1 MDPSEAPQA
10 DDKAGQ
16 PRKQVIGQ
24 LAYVLSLPER
34 ALRTGT
40 GLLGGVVRES
50 ASLLVPRSFQNSR
63 TYTVMVRQ
71 MLDFLV
77 HDVGR
82 VAPSGESS
90 STAEVENYVARKAV
104 GNFIDMA
111 SLATLH
117 VSPLLILAV
126 VSDLAY
132 GSTVYLKELADEL
145 KEQGVIDEHATIDH
159 VNDLLSAVSD
169 ASAATSKAFNTPPLS
184 VEALRATIDETRA
197 AIGSAKIS
205 QALPQA
211 EVGRMW
217 DEMRDLAQR
226 DGVSLLAVSGAMTMR
241 MLDKVSALSRGALST
256 VKVAGALV
264 DKVVIDHYAQALRD
278 ISSKG
283 VYASIAETSEPY
295 IAAVWENFQPSES
308 TLTEDLIS
316 GKTLGGAWRAA
327 RRWLGGEAKP
337 IEKTD
342 DGPNAAAPA
351 PNPPSA

>member
-1 MDPSEAPQA
+1 MDSSEAPQA
-10 DDKAGQ
+10 DDKAPE
-16 PRKQVIGQ
+16 PRKPVIGQ
-24 LAYVLSLPER
+24 LTYVLSLPER

-50 ASLLVPRSFQNSR
+50 ATLLVPRSFQNSR

-82 VAPSGESS
+82 VASSGEP
-90 STAEVENYVARKAV
+90 STTADVDNYVARKAV
-104 GNFIDMA
+104 GNFVDMA

-145 KEQGVIDEHATIDH
+145 KEQGVIDEHARIHH
-159 VNDLLSAVSD
+159 VNDLLSAISD

-197 AIGSAKIS
+197 AISSAKIS

-217 DEMRDLAQR
+217 NEMRDVAKR

-241 MLDKVSALSRGALST
+241 MLHGVSALSRGALST

-264 DKVVIDHYAQALRD
+264 DKVVIDHYTQALGEIRA
-278 ISSKG
+278 KG
-283 VYASIAETSEPY
+283 VYASISETSEPY

-316 GKTLGGAWRAA
+316 GKALGGAWRAA
-327 RRWLGGEAKP
+327 RRWLGGEVNSTAKA
-337 IEKTD
+337 D
-342 DGPNAAAPA
+342 APPSSA
-351 PNPPSA
+351 VSSEQPPSA

>member
-1 MDPSEAPQA
+1 MESSETPGADAP
-10 DDKAGQ
+10 DER
-16 PRKQVIGQ
+16 PRKPAAGQ

-50 ASLLVPRSFQNSR
+50 AALLVPRSFQNSR
-63 TYTVMVRQ
+63 TYTMMVRQ
-71 MLDFLV
+71 MLDFLI

-82 VAPSGESS
+82 VAAEGEPS
-90 STAEVENYVARKAV
+90 STANVDNYVARKAV
-104 GNFIDMA
+104 GNFVDMA

-126 VSDLAY
+126 VSDVAY
-132 GSTVYLKELADEL
+132 GSSVYLKELADEL
-145 KEQGVIDEHATIDH
+145 KEQGVIDERAAIHH

-169 ASAATSKAFNTPPLS
+169 ASAVTSKAFNTPPLS

-211 EVGRMW
+211 EVGRLW
-217 DEMRDLAQR
+217 DEMRDVARR
-226 DGVSLLAVSGAMTMR
+226 DGVSLLAVSGAMSMR
-241 MLDKVSALSRGALST
+241 MLDKVSTLSRGALST
-256 VKVAGALV
+256 VKVAGVLV
-264 DKVVIDHYAQALRD
+264 DQVIIDHYTQALGDIRD
-278 ISSKG
+278 KG

-316 GKTLGGAWRAA
+316 GKALGGAWRAA

-337 IEKTD
+337 PDASTDSPATETPEKSQPQ
-342 DGPNAAAPA
+342 G
-351 PNPPSA
+351 